1 MNTVMRPLSPLYV
14 VPTASG
20 RRDQLERIP
29 GLVVVRKN
37 QNKFLKQISD
47 GPTWSEELIWEQRTI
62 EQIFNEILS
71 PQARPVGV
79 NQITDRIISLF
90 SDQVFSVNGALVEG
104 RKYVIGYTSPKPL
117 LIYLF
122 YSRVAQEW
130 VMGEMEC
137 VNFSAIKNRLLFAQ
151 PVSILVENK

>member
-1 MNTVMRPLSPLYV
+1 MRPLSPLYV

-71 PQARPVGV
+71 PQAKPVGV
-79 NQITDRIISLF
+79 NQIADRITSLF
-90 SDQVFSVNGALVEG
+90 SDQVFSLNGALVPD

-117 LIYLF
+117 LVYLF
-122 YSRVAQEW
+122 YSATAQEW
-130 VMGEMEC
+130 AMGEIEC
-137 VNFSAIKNRLLFAQ
+137 VNLSPVRDRFLFAQ
-151 PVSILVENK
+151 PVSMLIENK